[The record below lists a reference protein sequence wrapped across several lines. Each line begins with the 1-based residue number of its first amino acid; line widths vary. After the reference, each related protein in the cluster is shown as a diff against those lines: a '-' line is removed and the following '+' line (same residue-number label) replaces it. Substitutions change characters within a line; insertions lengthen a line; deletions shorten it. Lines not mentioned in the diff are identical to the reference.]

1 MIYYFVATFVPID
14 KVIGKLYPIFGA
26 CLIIMAVGVS
36 GSMLFSGNYVMPEL
50 WENFGNMHP
59 NGLPIWS
66 FMFISIAC
74 GAISGFHATQAP
86 MMARCAKSEK
96 EGQLVF
102 YGSMVAEGIIA
113 VVAGI
118 AAAAGLFVFF
128 NKKIKVYQ
136 K

>member
-1 MIYYFVATFVPID
+1 MLAR
-14 KVIGKLYPIFGA
+14 KGKALELNLSGLYKPWH
-26 CLIIMAVGVS
+26 
-36 GSMLFSGNYVMPEL
+36 NRTMPEL
-50 WENFGNMHP
+50 WDNFGNAHP
-59 NGLPIWS
+59 NGQPIWS